1 MSYENP
7 WLYDGVAFE
16 SENIEDYF
24 GFCYL
29 LTDLENGKKYIGRKY
44 FYQNRKKKGQR
55 RRVRSESDWK
65 TYYSS
70 SKKVQHLVQ
79 EFGSARFKREILGLW
94 KKKGQV
100 NYNETKLL
108 FNHNVLE
115 EVDDKGEKLYYNDNI
130 MNRYFST
137 LMEEK
142 TWHFIFIMLYYKG
155 KWIKDLKS

>member
-7 WLYDGVAFE
+7 WLYNGEVFE
-16 SENIEDYF
+16 SEDIEDIF

-29 LTDLENGKKYIGRKY
+29 LSDRDTGKMYIGRKY
-44 FYQNRKKKGQR
+44 FHKNRKKKVQR
-55 RRVRSESDWK
+55 KRVRSESDWK

-70 SKKVQHLVQ
+70 SKKVQQLVQ
-79 EFGSARFKREILGLW
+79 KSGGDRFKREILGLW

-115 EVDDKGEKLYYNDNI
+115 AVNHHGEKLYYNDNI

-142 TWHFIFIMLYYKG
+142 T
-155 KWIKDLKS
+155 

>member
-7 WLYDGVAFE
+7 WLYNGEVFE
-16 SENIEDYF
+16 SEDIEDYF

-29 LTDLENGKKYIGRKY
+29 LSDRYTGKMYIGRKY
-44 FYQNRKKKGQR
+44 FHKNRKKKGQR
-55 RRVRSESDWK
+55 KRVRSESDWK

-70 SKKVQHLVQ
+70 SKKVQQLVQ
-79 EFGSARFKREILGLW
+79 KSGGDRFKREILGLW

-108 FNHNVLE
+108 FNHKVFEAVNHH
-115 EVDDKGEKLYYNDNI
+115 GEKLYYNDNI

-142 TWHFIFIMLYYKG
+142 T
-155 KWIKDLKS
+155 

>member
-7 WLYDGVAFE
+7 WLYNDKVFE
-16 SENIEDYF
+16 SDDINDYF

-29 LTDLENGKKYIGRKY
+29 LTDLENGKQYIGRKY
-44 FYQNRKKKGQR
+44 FYSIRKKKGIR
-55 RRVRSESDWK
+55 KKVRSESDWK
-65 TYYSS
+65 SYYSS
-70 SKKVQHLVQ
+70 SKKVQQIVQ
-79 EFGSARFKREILGLW
+79 ESGPNRFKREILGLW

-115 EVDDKGEKLYYNDNI
+115 TINHRGEKLYYNDNI

-137 LMEEK
+137 LME
-142 TWHFIFIMLYYKG
+142 
-155 KWIKDLKS
+155 

>member
-1 MSYENP
+1 MSYKNP

-29 LTDLENGKKYIGRKY
+29 LTDLENGKMYIGRKY

-55 RRVRSESDWK
+55 KRVRSESDWK

-79 EFGSARFKREILGLW
+79 EFGGDRFKREILGLW

-115 EVDDKGEKLYYNDNI
+115 EVNADGEKLYYNDDI

-142 TWHFIFIMLYYKG
+142 T
-155 KWIKDLKS
+155 